1 MEALLQYVAPIFLLN
16 AITLGS
22 YRNQIENAMEA
33 GTGIVMHIW
42 TADSTGMQYYTFWA
56 Q

>member
-1 MEALLQYVAPIFLLN
+1 MCRYLFIGLL
-16 AITLGS
+16 
-22 YRNQIENAMEA
+22 IENAMEA